1 MSSNGLK
8 ENGYLVST
16 AEICEIMGLSSRRI
30 QQLVEENAVV
40 RVAHGKYD
48 LVASFRAYLEYEKEK
63 IISDDKD
70 LDKLREETLWTR
82 ARRKKTEA
90 ELGIITG
97 KLHRAEDVENIMN
110 AMMMSFRS
118 QLLSFASRLAPK
130 VQGKKDLIEIQE
142 LVKDEVEDLMNELKD
157 YDPDVFY
164 AESDD
169 TIASD
174 EPLEGEMVE

>member
-1 MSSNGLK
+1 MSGKGLK

-16 AEICEIMGLSSRRI
+16 SEICEIMGLKPRRI
-30 QQLVEENAVV
+30 QQLADEGAVI
-40 RVAHGKYD
+40 RAAHGKYD
-48 LVASFRAYLEYEKEK
+48 LVATFQAYTEYEKEK
-63 IISDDKD
+63 IISDDPD

-97 KLHRAEDVENIMN
+97 KLHRADDVENIMN

-142 LVKDEVEDLMNELKD
+142 ITKEEVEDLMRELKD

-164 AESDD
+164 AESEDV
-169 TIASD
+169 IAPD
-174 EPLEGEMVE
+174 EPLDGEKVE